1 MLSTELAVIDDP
13 VGCNKDVFE
22 IPLETGRSLGS
33 YFQQEEANC
42 VCDFYQLCVFTN
54 TWRDGLSIALPHG
67 TRVGLAREQ
76 YGRLWFQL
84 ARGARAA
91 RACVHAH
98 TNVRL
103 LPRTHIRECLTHAC
117 AHAQLQRHAKCIF
130 QRLSIRIAFN
140 YD

>member
-22 IPLETGRSLGS
+22 IPLETGRS
-33 YFQQEEANC
+33 
-42 VCDFYQLCVFTN
+42 QLCVFTN